1 MKYYFLILLITLVS
15 CRTTRRISLTTSTDT
30 LTTLLTRPITL
41 TSTGD
46 SVTGTYQIDSFYRA
60 LYTAKTGDIITHKK
74 GKKVSYSVKKTGN
87 NAFDIEAVA
96 EPIDTTITVYDRTTF
111 VRKTSTKIL
120 KEEPSTLSKIA
131 LNLKNG
137 ALLTGVILLLILVIR
152 LKNN

>member
-1 MKYYFLILLITLVS
+1 LKFITVFLILLTLAS
-15 CRTTRRISLTTSTDT
+15 CRTTRIVSDKTTTDSV
-30 LTTLLTRPITL
+30 TTLLTRPITL

-74 GKKVSYSVKKTGN
+74 GKKVSYAVKKTGE

-137 ALLTGVILLLILVIR
+137 ALLTGFIYGVPR
-152 LKNN
+152 F